1 MKESWSETGRRQKPV
16 RVAPWRVYLVWQ
28 SGERSF
34 HYLWYLSARK
44 ITNCYIHTINTLWL
58 LHHIIALLK
67 EQVGRELI
75 APCFYWRWRAAS
87 HIPSSG
93 VNTAL
98 RESCCIKSRVG
109 EESLNLLKVKIFRRA
124 KWTGRLGCWC
134 NVVHWRWKYT
144 EGEPCLKAPLF
155 IYLSIHILRL
165 LCDCVFWTVISD
177 V

>member
-34 HYLWYLSARK
+34 HYLWYLSARN

-124 KWTGRLGCWC
+124 KWTDRLGCWC